1 MGLNL
6 KEQKSKKV
14 KKKASL
20 QNQRIIAY
28 IALVFILLYIIYA
41 IYLLI
46 KQPTNVFTI
55 ENGNL
60 YQEETDI
67 GYVIRYESVIKGE
80 NYKNGMVQIKSE
92 GDRAAKDENVFRYY
106 SNNEEDL
113 KEKIEKLD
121 IEIGKAIEGQSKVY
135 SADIQLLDK
144 QIEGYLNKLLSTNN
158 IIALKEYKTN
168 ISDILIKKAKIV
180 GELSPSGANISK
192 LIEQRRKYEEELNNG
207 QEYVKAPMSG
217 IISYKVDN
225 LEEELSPSN
234 FSNFNKKLLES
245 YNLKTGQIVPTSLEK
260 RKNSK

>member
-1 MGLNL
+1 M
-6 KEQKSKKV
+6 S
-14 KKKASL
+14 
-20 QNQRIIAY
+20 
-28 IALVFILLYIIYA
+28 
-41 IYLLI
+41 
-46 KQPTNVFTI
+46 
-55 ENGNL
+55 
-60 YQEETDI
+60 
-67 GYVIRYESVIKGE
+67 GE
-80 NYKNGMVQIKSE
+80 NYKNGLVEIKSE
-92 GDRAAKDENVFRYY
+92 GTKVSKDENVFRYY

-113 KEKIEKLD
+113 KEKIEELD
-121 IEIGKAIEGQSKVY
+121 IEIGKAIEGQSKGVY

-144 QIEGYLNKLLSTNN
+144 QIDGLLNKILSTNN

-225 LEEELSPSN
+225 LEGELSPSN

-260 RKNSK
+260 RKNS